1 VIAFSGVS
9 VMLATNG
16 VKVLIPLPVAGIIG
30 GAVAI
35 FIAFRNNT
43 SYSRWWEARTQWGNI
58 TNFSRIIA
66 RQVIANTDFAMSK
79 LEVTPEEIK
88 KFKND
93 FLMRQGLF
101 AKLLVARLYNES
113 FQDDIHHFT
122 PQEQQF
128 IRESLNPPNAVLIL
142 QSRSIKFAIDKKILG
157 QFDNISFDASLSGLQ
172 HAQGA
177 CERIKNTPLLKQYHF
192 FTRLFVFMFVFLL
205 AFSLIPT
212 LVNDLGVVMSVF
224 VYVLISLIFVIMNTV
239 GEVNENPFSGA
250 VTDVPIKTIANSIE
264 RELLQL
270 ADGLAI
276 PPQLKNPDG
285 YQQ

>member
-1 VIAFSGVS
+1 VVAFSAVPIL
-9 VMLATNG
+9 LATNG
-16 VKVLIPLPVAGIIG
+16 FKVLIPLPIAGIIG

-79 LEVTPEEIK
+79 SEVAPEEIK

-101 AKLLVARLYNES
+101 AKLLVARLYNVS
-113 FQDDIHHFT
+113 IHDDIHHLSSH
-122 PQEQQF
+122 EQQF
-128 IRESLNPPNAVLIL
+128 IQNSLNPPNAVLIL
-142 QSRSIKFAIDKKILG
+142 QSRNIKFAIDKKILG
-157 QFDNISFDASLSGLQ
+157 QFDNISFDPSLSGLQ

-177 CERIKNTPLLKQYHF
+177 CERIINTPLLKQYHF
-192 FTRLFVFMFVFLL
+192 FTRLFVFIFVFLL

-212 LVNDLGVVMSVF
+212 LIYDLGVLISFF

-270 ADGLAI
+270 SDGLAM
-276 PPQLKNPDG
+276 PPQIKNPDG